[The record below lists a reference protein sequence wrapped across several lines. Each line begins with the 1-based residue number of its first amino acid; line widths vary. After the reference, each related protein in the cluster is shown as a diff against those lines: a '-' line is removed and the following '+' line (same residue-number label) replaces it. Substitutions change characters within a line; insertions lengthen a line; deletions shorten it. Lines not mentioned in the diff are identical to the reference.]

1 VSGAFTPG
9 PWRVDTPAYAGMD
22 GIVSHDIIAEREEDG
37 ANGIAIVPV
46 GAFRERDPRR
56 EANACLISAAPDM
69 FEALED
75 ARDTVHAAYCDS
87 DHEPDAKERTDF
99 DCDRFGPIH
108 CEECSNA
115 TAALAK
121 ARGDQ
126 VRS

>member
-69 FEALED
+69 FEALEAFYGEFVD
-75 ARDTVHAAYCDS
+75 CYGLPDGLPASHPAVRAR
-87 DHEPDAKERTDF
+87 
-99 DCDRFGPIH
+99 
-108 CEECSNA
+108 
-115 TAALAK
+115 AALAK